1 VPGTSGARAVDGLVD
16 AMRRARFEPARF
28 DGLLDG
34 LPVAVN
40 MVWLV
45 AHTTVRGRADVPPG
59 IHVTVTPGVK
69 RRAAA

>member
-1 VPGTSGARAVDGLVD
+1 MSVTIHHGHAPDVL
-16 AMRRARFEPARF
+16 ARFEPARV